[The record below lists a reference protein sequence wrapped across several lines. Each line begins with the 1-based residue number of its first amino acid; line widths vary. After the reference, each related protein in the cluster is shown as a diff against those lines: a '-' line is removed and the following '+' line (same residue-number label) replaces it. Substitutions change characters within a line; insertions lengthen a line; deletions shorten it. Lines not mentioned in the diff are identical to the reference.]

1 MPLEGLQK
9 AELVEKA
16 AESLYRRLA
25 AKFRENPKLAELFVE
40 LADEE
45 REHARRLAMLR
56 YQVASDSEL
65 AKRVHIDEA
74 LMDRL
79 LDETRVV
86 GKKIVQTAFTP
97 AEALELA
104 YALERTFAAAHAEVA
119 AAADPWLQDFFAS
132 LAEDDGRHRAM
143 IEALSRSR
151 NV

>member
-9 AELVEKA
+9 AELVEKG

-25 AKFRENPKLAELFVE
+25 AKFREDPKLSGLFVE

-56 YQVASDSEL
+56 YQVAEDSRL
-65 AKRVHIDEA
+65 AERVHIDEA

-79 LDETRVV
+79 LDETRAVAQR
-86 GKKIVQTAFTP
+86 IVQTSFTP
-97 AEALELA
+97 TEALGLA
-104 YALERTFAAAHAEVA
+104 YELERRFSAAHAEVA
-119 AAADPWLQDFFAS
+119 AAADPWLQEFFAS
-132 LAEDDGRHRAM
+132 LAEDDGRHRGM
-143 IEALSRSR
+143 IEALSKRR